1 MCVTT
6 NGDERIQGRRGLM
19 LYFFLHARD
28 IFFTQSF
35 IFFFIIVYVRY
46 THLYDFI
53 ALQAGPVKSV

>member
-6 NGDERIQGRRGLM
+6 NGDERIQGRGGLL
-19 LYFFLHARD
+19 LYFFLHDRD
-28 IFFTQSF
+28 IFFYTVLH
-35 IFFFIIVYVRY
+35 FFSIIVYTRY